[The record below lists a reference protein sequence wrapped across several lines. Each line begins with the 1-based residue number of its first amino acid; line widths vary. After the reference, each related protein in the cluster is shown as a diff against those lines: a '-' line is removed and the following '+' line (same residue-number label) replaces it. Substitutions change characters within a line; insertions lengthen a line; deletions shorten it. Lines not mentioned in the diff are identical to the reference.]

1 MSQELVES
9 ELQTK
14 DFQESKDM
22 RLPSISSRVNLS
34 FISDDKTFTNV
45 FERRSSFEIIVKRGL
60 SSVELI
66 ESDLF
71 FARDGK

>member
-22 RLPSISSRVNLS
+22 RLPSISSPVNLS

-71 FARDGK
+71 LRGGK